1 MTAKEAIQR
10 IRDADNWTDDFFKEV
25 EPTYLEHFN
34 TIRNTL
40 VKDGLWSRFD
50 TAFSEWKKPGQAV
63 AVASASQVDA
73 EKKAGSTNSAV
84 CDKGKFRKVES
95 HNLVFF
101 VKHFSLKKA
110 SEFPVFIRGFS
121 LLLAGNI
128 YASLRMSA
136 CSMR

>member
-1 MTAKEAIQR
+1 MERHFYDLGLLAAEGQKKEMEAFIQSR
-10 IRDADNWTDDFFKEV
+10 GEELSMATVDADIIHYNVIARFMKEK
-25 EPTYLEHFN
+25 YL
-34 TIRNTL
+34 
-40 VKDGLWSRFD
+40 
-50 TAFSEWKKPGQAV
+50 
-63 AVASASQVDA
+63 
-73 EKKAGSTNSAV
+73 
-84 CDKGKFRKVES
+84 
-95 HNLVFF
+95 FF

>member
-1 MTAKEAIQR
+1 MMVKSRLIITQR
-10 IRDADNWTDDFFKEV
+10 K
-25 EPTYLEHFN
+25 
-34 TIRNTL
+34 
-40 VKDGLWSRFD
+40 GLC
-50 TAFSEWKKPGQAV
+50 A
-63 AVASASQVDA
+63 AS
-73 EKKAGSTNSAV
+73 
-84 CDKGKFRKVES
+84 
-95 HNLVFF
+95 VFF

>member
-1 MTAKEAIQR
+1 MGNHLIWNEQYNVGVEIIDKEHKKLFSILNRLFDFGRREKKSRFACHEAIKY
-10 IRDADNWTDDFFKEV
+10 FKEHAIQ
-25 EPTYLEHFN
+25 HFADEEAYMASIN
-34 TIRNTL
+34 YPDL
-40 VKDGLWSRFD
+40 D
-50 TAFSEWKKPGQAV
+50 TH
-63 AVASASQVDA
+63 
-73 EKKAGSTNSAV
+73 
-84 CDKGKFRKVES
+84 RRI
-95 HNLVFF
+95 LFF